1 MYFAS
6 RVQAGRMLASQ
17 LTPKY
22 RYENCAVVAL
32 NNGGVVVGA
41 QIAMQ
46 LHCPLTMLLSK
57 EINLPRE
64 PDSVASIAQ
73 DGSFSYNND
82 YSSYELGELTSEY
95 FQYIEQEKMN
105 KLQEMHRLV
114 GESGTIRKDLLRGRY
129 IILVSDGIK
138 SGHSLDVSVQYLKPV
153 ASEGVVIATPL
164 ASVQA
169 VDYMHVL
176 ADDLYVLS
184 VLDNYM
190 DTDHYYETQDVPEPE
205 KVVDIIEKIVLNWQ

>member
-17 LTPKY
+17 LMPKY

-32 NNGGVVVGA
+32 NNGGVVIGA
-41 QIAMQ
+41 QVAMQ
-46 LHCPLTMLLSK
+46 LHCPLTMLLSQ

-64 PDSVASIAQ
+64 PDAVASIAQ
-73 DGSFSYNND
+73 DGSFTYNNE
-82 YSSYELGELTSEY
+82 YSSYELGELQSEY

-114 GESGTIRKDLLRGRY
+114 GEGGTIRKDLLRGRY

-138 SGHSLDVSVQYLKPV
+138 SGHTLDISVQYLKPV
-153 ASEGVVIATPL
+153 ATEGLVIATPL
-164 ASVQA
+164 ASVKA

-184 VLDNYM
+184 VLDNYL
-190 DTDHYYETQDVPEPE
+190 DTDHYYETQDVPDSE